1 MYRVMLSKLEVVL
14 NVLQEFG
21 YDQREFS
28 HEDLFFV
35 LATPCLF
42 HPSNEVRLL
51 SIEIMA
57 ALYQLVGQ
65 EVRVMLDS
73 IENLKPALKD

>member
-1 MYRVMLSKLEVVL
+1 MLSKLEVVL

-21 YDQREFS
+21 YDQREYN
-28 HEDLFFV
+28 HEDLFFI

-51 SIEIMA
+51 AIEVMA
-57 ALYQLVGQ
+57 ALYQLIGQ
-65 EVRVMLDS
+65 EIRAMLDS
-73 IENLKPALKD
+73 IENLKPGLKE